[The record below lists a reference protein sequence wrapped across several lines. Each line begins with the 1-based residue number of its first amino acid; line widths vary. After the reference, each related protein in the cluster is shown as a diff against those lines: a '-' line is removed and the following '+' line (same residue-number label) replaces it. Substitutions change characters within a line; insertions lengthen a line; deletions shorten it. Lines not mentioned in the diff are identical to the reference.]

1 MPQCS
6 HSPVLEPQ
14 SDKRRQILIY
24 THPDPPFKIKWIF
37 LKV

>member
-1 MPQCS
+1 MPQNS

-14 SDKRRQILIY
+14 SAKQRQILIY
-24 THPDPPFKIKWIF
+24 THPPRPFRIKWIF